1 MTLLREVIDYAKE
14 LMKTNTLVDSISCHI
29 PIADYYRNRFII
41 FAKHAIRAILKKHKP
56 YAKWREL
63 PYLSTL
69 IMSAIMSIATKP
81 EMYSY
86 YEQLIEAKF
95 NEIKGVP
102 KVNNLAIFGMGSEQ
116 KLLTYGLG

>member
-1 MTLLREVIDYAKE
+1 MTILAEVIAYAKE

-41 FAKHAIRAILKKHKP
+41 FAKHAIRHVLKKHKP

>member
-1 MTLLREVIDYAKE
+1 MTILAEVIAYAKE

-69 IMSAIMSIATKP
+69 IMSAIMNIATKP

-95 NEIKGVP
+95 NEIK
-102 KVNNLAIFGMGSEQ
+102 
-116 KLLTYGLG
+116 YG

>member
-29 PIADYYRNRFII
+29 PTADYYRNRFII
-41 FAKHAIRAILKKHKP
+41 FAKHAIRHVLKKHKP

-69 IMSAIMSIATKP
+69 IMSAIMNIATKP

-86 YEQLIEAKF
+86 WESLIEEKF
-95 NEIKGVP
+95 NEIKEG
-102 KVNNLAIFGMGSEQ
+102 
-116 KLLTYGLG
+116 T

>member
-14 LMKTNTLVDSISCHI
+14 LMKTNTLVDSVSCHI

-41 FAKHAIRAILKKHKP
+41 FAKHAIRHVLNKHKP

-63 PYLSTL
+63 PYLSSL
-69 IMSAIMSIATKP
+69 ISSAIMSIATKP

-86 YEQLIEAKF
+86 WESLIEEKF
-95 NEIKGVP
+95 NEIKEG
-102 KVNNLAIFGMGSEQ
+102 
-116 KLLTYGLG
+116 T